1 MRGDLGLFGCSVSL
15 ESWYGEGGLIWV
27 VRVLRGVGVGRLVV
41 WGRYVASVSCLE
53 SESEALYLLLVVS
66 LLSIDVTK

>member
-1 MRGDLGLFGCSVSL
+1 MRGDLDLFGCSVSL

-41 WGRYVASVSCLE
+41 WGRYVASVSWLE
-53 SESEALYLLLVVS
+53 S
-66 LLSIDVTK
+66 